1 MDPINIQYSLNF
13 LNSDQL
19 AAPEL
24 TADPAALERFQQS
37 LQPQSD
43 ASAHLTSDGSP
54 VTLGVE
60 ASDNTLGDK
69 VLQGMQNV
77 KSGYDQQMEAMQLT
91 LNSADP
97 LNMSDMLKLQ
107 MDLAQLTLQGEL
119 ISKTVSKSTQNL
131 DTLLKSQ

>member
-13 LNSDQL
+13 LNSEQL
-19 AAPEL
+19 AALDL

-37 LQPQSD
+37 LQPQPD
-43 ASAHLTSDGSP
+43 TSAHATSDSSL

-60 ASDNTLGDK
+60 PSENTLGDK

-91 LNSADP
+91 LNNADP

-107 MDLAQLTLQGEL
+107 MNLAQLTLQGEL